1 MAAPVYT
8 AYTAF
13 TVYTA
18 FTAYTSFTAYTAYKV
33 PYMPTYILHSCLI
46 KRCNNQV
53 HDGLQEQYAV
63 SPMDG

>member
-8 AYTAF
+8 AYAAF

-33 PYMPTYILHSCLI
+33 PYMPTCRIYYIAIWSSVAII
-46 KRCNNQV
+46 KCMMGFKSN
-53 HDGLQEQYAV
+53 
-63 SPMDG
+63 MM

>member
-8 AYTAF
+8 AYA
-13 TVYTA
+13 A

-33 PYMPTYILHSCLI
+33 PYMPTYILLSYMV

-53 HDGLQEQYAV
+53 HDRLQEQYDVRAG
-63 SPMDG
+63 PMDG